1 MTAALWNGEL
11 AVVFMK
17 LKKGW
22 HVEKKKMKKTRPR
35 LIGLKQHNRKQTN
48 TFTFD

>member
-1 MTAALWNGEL
+1 MTAAFWNGEL
-11 AVVFMK
+11 AVHFMK

-22 HVEKKKMKKTRPR
+22 QKKKMKKTRPR
-35 LIGLKQHNRKQTN
+35 LIGLKQHNRKQAN